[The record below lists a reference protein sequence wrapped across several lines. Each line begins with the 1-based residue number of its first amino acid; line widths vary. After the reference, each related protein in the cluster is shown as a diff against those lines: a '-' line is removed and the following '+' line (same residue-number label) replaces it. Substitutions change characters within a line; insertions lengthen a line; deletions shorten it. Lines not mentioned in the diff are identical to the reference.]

1 MCYCQA
7 ELAEIWC
14 INCNELFPFS
24 FNDSWHSSVQPDTE
38 LIFQDFS
45 KKTFTEVQF
54 NHLQRLKCALKW
66 SKFGKHQPL
75 AHDRFIQKSSNICRN
90 ECVCLDAT
98 CKHLSGN
105 SLQFYSLYNACNWL
119 PYSCWP
125 SPPQLFQFFI
135 IYKLA
140 FIPIKGRK
148 YNMATTS
155 KRTVN
160 TMPQTATRRIV
171 MLASWLLHLTA

>member
-125 SPPQLFQFFI
+125 FPPNYSNSLLFINWPLFQLKAGSITWPPQVRELW
-135 IYKLA
+135 
-140 FIPIKGRK
+140 IPCLRQQQEG
-148 YNMATTS
+148 
-155 KRTVN
+155 
-160 TMPQTATRRIV
+160 
-171 MLASWLLHLTA
+171 